1 MKKLLIG
8 VLVAST
14 AIAVSAKASETLTA
28 EPSPDSYNYVS
39 SYRVGIDAPAAD
51 VWPHLIDLGSWMYD
65 FDMAPEKGDPGA
77 VGQVLRLYPGQDFFV
92 QIVSMTPN
100 QNLVVANLPATF
112 RDEFSTGIAVM
123 DLVETGEKTTLSL
136 TMSRRYTW
144 QGEKGE
150 NPLRAMR
157 SSEQFQQGSKATW
170 TRFLD
175 RLKSLA
181 EAAGN

>member
-1 MKKLLIG
+1 MKKLLMG
-8 VLVAST
+8 ALVAST
-14 AIAVSAKASETLTA
+14 VIALPVMASETITP
-28 EPSPDSYNYVS
+28 EPTPEAYNYVS
-39 SYRVGIDAPAAD
+39 SYRVSIDASAAE

-65 FDMAPEKGDPGA
+65 FDMAVGQGEPGT

-92 QIVSMTPN
+92 QIVGMTPN

-123 DLVETGEKTTLSL
+123 DLVEIDGTTTLSL

-144 QGEKGE
+144 QGEGDE

-157 SSEQFQQGSKATW
+157 SSEQFQQGSEATW

-181 EAAGN
+181 EGSER